1 MSEQVD
7 SSAQPAANWRLTLG
21 ISIFLLSIIVP
32 VAGIPVVTALDL
44 SVAMKSTL
52 SGGLLIGGEVLGVL
66 AIAVMAKPGY
76 VYIKSRVFG
85 FLKRYGPPD
94 EVSRSRYN
102 VDLAMLCIPI
112 LFGWISIYAADYIPG
127 FSQNPLPY
135 AIGGDFLLLVS
146 LFVLGGDFWDK
157 IRALFVYDAEVRFRK
172 TNHSS

>member
-21 ISIFLLSIIVP
+21 VSMLLLSIIMP
-32 VAGIPVVTALDL
+32 VAGIPAVTSLDL
-44 SVAMKSTL
+44 SVTMKTTL

-66 AIAVMAKPGY
+66 AIAVMGKPGY
-76 VYIKSRVFG
+76 VYIKSRFFG
-85 FLKRYGPPD
+85 FLKRHGPPD

-102 VDLAMLCIPI
+102 IGLVMFCTPI

-135 AIGGDFLLLVS
+135 AIGGDLLLLVS

-157 IRALFVYDAEVRFRK
+157 IRALFVYDAEVHFPQK
-172 TNHSS
+172 KS